1 MNKAQLHSATSS
13 GAAAFFS
20 SMAKKARFS
29 PALLTLALFL
39 IFFSFLYGVDLRE
52 LIARQAQEASRLI
65 VNTNSS
71 NAVQNEKEQPAGK
84 HAWQLSVLVD
94 WFHFHPVIAG

>member
-1 MNKAQLHSATSS
+1 MNKAQLHCTSS
-13 GAAAFFS
+13 GAAELFS

-39 IFFSFLYGVDLRE
+39 IFFSVLYGVDLWE
-52 LIARQAQEASRLI
+52 LIVRQAQEASQLI

-71 NAVQNEKEQPAGK
+71 KADENDEQPAGK
-84 HAWQLSVLVD
+84 HA
-94 WFHFHPVIAG
+94 